1 MGILNRNSQK
11 RHGGNAFFGDALSF
25 AGSEAYKRL
34 RTNIIFSFPEEIAE
48 KKAIVIGVTSSVEN
62 EHKTTTSI
70 NLACSFAELGKR
82 VLIIDGDMRNSY
94 IAGLFKLEKN
104 RGLSNCLVGEA
115 SANQLIY
122 SGILNRPTLDI
133 MLSGSIPPN
142 PVELLESARMHQLMS
157 ELRNVY
163 DYIIL
168 DLPPVL
174 AVTDP
179 LVAAQFTDGM
189 LIVIAKEITRKR
201 WLRSSI
207 AQLKNSNAKIIGVVA
222 TGGEE
227 GNSYQR
233 YKKYSKY
240 GSYGSYGY
248 GYSGYYGKEPEK
260 KTASAEKK

>member
-1 MGILNRNSQK
+1 MGIFNRNKQK
-11 RHGGNAFFGDALSF
+11 KRSGTVYFGDALSF

-34 RTNIIFSFPEEIAE
+34 RTNIIFSFPERTND
-48 KKAIVIGVTSSVEN
+48 KKAIVLGVTSSVEN

-82 VLIIDGDMRNSY
+82 VLVIDCDMRKSY
-94 IAGLFKLEKN
+94 VAGLFHFEKN

-122 SGILNRPTLDI
+122 SSILNRPTLDI
-133 MLSGSIPPN
+133 MLSGSVPPN
-142 PVELLESARMHQLMS
+142 PVELLESARMEQLM
-157 ELRNVY
+157 EQLKDVY

-179 LVAAQFTDGM
+179 LVAARFTDGM
-189 LIVIAKEITRKR
+189 LIVISKDVTRKR
-201 WLRSSI
+201 WLKNSI
-207 AQLKNSNAKIIGVVA
+207 AQLKNSNARIIGVVA

-227 GNSYQR
+227 GGSYQR

-260 KTASAEKK
+260 KKPAKEKK